1 MLRKRQKIGDTRRA
15 RSSHKLIAFGV
26 IAVALLLLS
35 RIATVPSDESQPET
49 DPTRPASTRYEQ
61 RARSRDGIGK
71 IYMGREISQVMG
83 HQGAEWLERPERER
97 EEMPNRLVELLKLKE
112 GDVVADI
119 GIGTGYIARRISPK
133 IGATGTVYGVE
144 IQQEML
150 DILAE
155 KMAEEGITNIK
166 GILGTITDPK
176 LPPNSVDLA
185 IMVDVYHEFS
195 HPYEMMQNICRGLK
209 TGGRVVFVEYRL
221 EDDKVPIKR
230 LHKMSELQV
239 IKEATPHP
247 LSWVETLDDLPWQHV
262 IIFEKVATE

>member
-1 MLRKRQKIGDTRRA
+1 MEGGNPMLRKHQKTGDTRRGFV
-15 RSSHKLIAFGV
+15 IFGGIV
-26 IAVALLLLS
+26 GAMLLLNYT
-35 RIATVPSDESQPET
+35 ATVPSDDQ
-49 DPTRPASTRYEQ
+49 TRPASTRYEQ
-61 RARSRDGIGK
+61 RTPSRDGIGK
-71 IYMGREISQVMG
+71 IYMGREISHVMG

-97 EEMPNRLVELLKLKE
+97 EEMPNRLVEMLKPKE

-133 IGATGTVYGVE
+133 IGETGTIYGVE

-155 KMAEEGITNIK
+155 KMAEANITNIK
-166 GILGTITDPK
+166 GVLGTITDPK

-209 TGGRVVFVEYRL
+209 TGGRVAFVEYRA
-221 EDDKVPIKR
+221 EDRSVPIKR

-247 LSWVETLDDLPWQHV
+247 LVWVETLDDLPWQHV
-262 IIFEKVATE
+262 IIFEKIGGQ

>member
-1 MLRKRQKIGDTRRA
+1 MFKKLYIFVCMIGVVFLLTDT
-15 RSSHKLIAFGV
+15 
-26 IAVALLLLS
+26 
-35 RIATVPSDESQPET
+35 PSGDLQSET
-49 DPTRPASTRYEQ
+49 APTRPASTMYEQ
-61 RARSRDGIGK
+61 KTPSRDGIGK
-71 IYMGREISQVMG
+71 IYMGREISRVMG

-97 EEMPNRLVELLKLKE
+97 EEMPNRLVALLKLKA

-133 IGATGTVYGVE
+133 IGETGVIYGVE

-155 KMAEEGITNIK
+155 KMAEAGITNIK
-166 GILGTITDPK
+166 GVLGTITDPK

-209 TGGRVVFVEYRL
+209 IGGRVAFVEYRL
-221 EDDKVPIKR
+221 EDDNVPIKR

-262 IIFEKVATE
+262 IIFEKVATQ

>member
-1 MLRKRQKIGDTRRA
+1 MLRNRQKAGDTRRG
-15 RSSHKLIAFGV
+15 FV
-26 IAVALLLLS
+26 ILGGLVGAMLLLNYT
-35 RIATVPSDESQPET
+35 APVPSDDQM
-49 DPTRPASTRYEQ
+49 RPASTRYEQ
-61 RARSRDGIGK
+61 RTPSRDGIGK
-71 IYMGREISQVMG
+71 IYMGREISRVMG

-97 EEMPNRLVELLKLKE
+97 EEMPNRLVELLKLKA

-119 GIGTGYIARRISPK
+119 GIGTGYIARKISPK
-133 IGATGTVYGVE
+133 IGETGILYGVE

-155 KMAEEGITNIK
+155 KMAEAGITNIK
-166 GILGTITDPK
+166 GVLGTITDPK

-195 HPYEMMQNICRGLK
+195 HPYEMMQNICRGIK
-209 TGGRVVFVEYRL
+209 TGGRVAFIEYRA
-221 EDDKVPIKR
+221 EDPKVPIKR

-247 LSWVETLDDLPWQHV
+247 LVWVETLDDLPWQHV
-262 IIFEKVATE
+262 IIFEKIAAQ

>member
-1 MLRKRQKIGDTRRA
+1 MFRNRQKAADRHRGFAILGG
-15 RSSHKLIAFGV
+15 IVG
-26 IAVALLLLS
+26 ALFLLS
-35 RIATVPSDESQPET
+35 YTASVTSDES
-49 DPTRPASTRYEQ
+49 TRPASTHYEQ
-61 RARSRDGIGK
+61 RTPSRDGIGK
-71 IYMGREISQVMG
+71 VYMGREISHVMG

-97 EEMPNRLVELLKLKE
+97 EEMPNRLVEILRLKE

-119 GIGTGYIARRISPK
+119 GIGTGYIAQRISPK
-133 IGATGTVYGVE
+133 IGETGTIYGVE

-150 DILAE
+150 DILAK

-209 TGGRVVFVEYRL
+209 IGGRVAFVEYRA
-221 EDDKVPIKR
+221 EDRSVPIKR

-247 LSWVETLDDLPWQHV
+247 LLWVETLDDLPWQHV
-262 IIFEKVATE
+262 IIFEKIAGQ

>member
-1 MLRKRQKIGDTRRA
+1 MFRKRRKTGDTGRGFMI
-15 RSSHKLIAFGV
+15 L
-26 IAVALLLLS
+26 VALLLLS
-35 RIATVPSDESQPET
+35 HVATVPSDESESGT
-49 DPTRPASTRYEQ
+49 DAIRPASTRYEQ
-61 RARSRDGIGK
+61 RTPSRDGIGK
-71 IYMGREISQVMG
+71 IYMGREISHVMG

-97 EEMPNRLVELLKLKE
+97 EEMPSHLVELLKLKE

-133 IGATGTVYGVE
+133 IGETGIVYGVE

-221 EDDKVPIKR
+221 EDDTVPIKR

-247 LSWVETLDDLPWQHV
+247 LSWVETFDDLPWQHV
-262 IIFEKVATE
+262 IIFEKVGEQ

>member
-1 MLRKRQKIGDTRRA
+1 MCRNLYIFA
-15 RSSHKLIAFGV
+15 SFIV
-26 IAVALLLLS
+26 VALLL
-35 RIATVPSDESQPET
+35 IY
-49 DPTRPASTRYEQ
+49 PTTAEDRQRPASTHYEQ
-61 RARSRDGIGK
+61 RTPSRDGIGK
-71 IYMGREISQVMG
+71 IYMGREISHVMG

-97 EEMPNRLVELLKLKE
+97 EEMPNRLVEMLELKK

-133 IGATGTVYGVE
+133 IGETGTIYGVE

-155 KMAEEGITNIK
+155 KMAETNITNIK

-176 LPPNSVDLA
+176 LPPNSVDLV

-195 HPYEMMQNICRGLK
+195 HPYEMIQNICRGLK
-209 TGGRVVFVEYRL
+209 TGGRVAFVEYRA
-221 EDDKVPIKR
+221 EDRSVPIKR

-247 LSWVETLDDLPWQHV
+247 LVWVETLDDLPWQHV
-262 IIFEKVATE
+262 IIFEKIGGQ

>member
-1 MLRKRQKIGDTRRA
+1 MLKNRWKVTAARCGSLKIP
-15 RSSHKLIAFGV
+15 KLSLSI
-26 IAVALLLLS
+26 ISALLLLNYV
-35 RIATVPSDESQPET
+35 ATVPRGESQSET
-49 DPTRPASTRYEQ
+49 ESTRPASTLYKQ
-61 RARSRDGIGK
+61 RTPSRDGIGK
-71 IYMGREISQVMG
+71 FYMGREISRVMG
-83 HQGAEWLERPERER
+83 HQGAEWLERPEREHQ
-97 EEMPNRLVELLKLKE
+97 EMPILLVELLKLKE

-119 GIGTGYIARRISPK
+119 GVGTGYIARRISPK
-133 IGATGTVYGVE
+133 IGETGTIYGVE

-166 GILGTITDPK
+166 GVLGTITDPK
-176 LPPNSVDLA
+176 LPLESVDLA

-209 TGGRVVFVEYRL
+209 TGGRVVFVEYRA
-221 EDDKVPIKR
+221 EDRSVPIKR

-247 LSWVETLDDLPWQHV
+247 LVWVESLDDLPWQHV
-262 IIFEKVATE
+262 IIFEKIGTQ

>member
-1 MLRKRQKIGDTRRA
+1 MITKFHKVVRTLRVPKHIKICTFVVGILFLIVYTSTSPKGD
-15 RSSHKLIAFGV
+15 SHSKK
-26 IAVALLLLS
+26 
-35 RIATVPSDESQPET
+35 DM
-49 DPTRPASTRYEQ
+49 TRPVSTLYEQ
-61 RARSRDGIGK
+61 RAPSRDGIGK

-83 HQGAEWLERPERER
+83 HLAAGWLERPERER
-97 EEMPNRLVELLKLKE
+97 EEMPNLLIESLKLKE

-119 GIGTGYIARRISPK
+119 GVGTGYIARRISPV
-133 IGATGTVYGVE
+133 IGDTGTIYGVE

-155 KMAEEGITNIK
+155 KTAEEGITNIK

-176 LPPNSVDLA
+176 LPPNSVDLV

-209 TGGRVVFVEYRL
+209 VGGRVAFVEYRL
-221 EDDKVPIKR
+221 EDDNVPIKR
-230 LHKMSELQV
+230 LHKMSQLQV

-247 LSWVETLDDLPWQHV
+247 LSWVETIDSLPWQHI
-262 IIFEKVATE
+262 IIFEKVAGE

>member
-1 MLRKRQKIGDTRRA
+1 MFRKLYIFLCMMGVVFLLTDTPSGDLQ
-15 RSSHKLIAFGV
+15 S
-26 IAVALLLLS
+26 
-35 RIATVPSDESQPET
+35 ET
-49 DPTRPASTRYEQ
+49 APTRPASTMYEHKTP
-61 RARSRDGIGK
+61 SRDGIGK
-71 IYMGREISQVMG
+71 IYMGREISRVMG

-97 EEMPNRLVELLKLKE
+97 EEMPNRLVELLKLKA

-133 IGATGTVYGVE
+133 IGETGVIYGVE

-155 KMAEEGITNIK
+155 KMAEAGITNIK
-166 GILGTITDPK
+166 GVLGTITDPK

-209 TGGRVVFVEYRL
+209 IGGRVAFVEYRL
-221 EDDKVPIKR
+221 EDDNVPIKR

-262 IIFEKVATE
+262 IIFEKVATQ

>member
-1 MLRKRQKIGDTRRA
+1 MRRKHRKLRVYPKPIKVILG
-15 RSSHKLIAFGV
+15 IAG
-26 IAVALLLLS
+26 ALFLLNHT
-35 RIATVPSDESQPET
+35 ATMPSGESQSET
-49 DPTRPASTRYEQ
+49 SSTRPASTVYQKRT
-61 RARSRDGIGK
+61 RSRNGIGK
-71 IYMGREISQVMG
+71 FYMGREISKVMG
-83 HQGAEWLERPERER
+83 HQGAEWLERPERQQ
-97 EEMPNRLVELLKLKE
+97 EEMPNLLVELLKLKE

-119 GIGTGYIARRISPK
+119 GIGTGYIARKISPK
-133 IGATGTVYGVE
+133 IGETGTIYGVE

-176 LPPNSVDLA
+176 LPPESVDLA

-195 HPYEMMQNICRGLK
+195 HPYEMMHNICRALK
-209 TGGRVVFVEYRL
+209 TGGRVAFVEYRA
-221 EDDKVPIKR
+221 EDPHVPIKR

-247 LSWVETLDDLPWQHV
+247 LSWVETLEDLPWQHV
-262 IIFEKVATE
+262 IIFEKTAAQ

>member
-1 MLRKRQKIGDTRRA
+1 MLRKFYVLVCIIGGG
-15 RSSHKLIAFGV
+15 F
-26 IAVALLLLS
+26 LLTY
-35 RIATVPSDESQPET
+35 ATTVPSHEAQSET
-49 DPTRPASTRYEQ
+49 VPTRPASTLYEQ
-61 RARSRDGIGK
+61 RTPSRDGIGK
-71 IYMGREISQVMG
+71 IYMGREISHVMG

-97 EEMPNRLVELLKLKE
+97 EEMPNRLVEMLKLKK

-133 IGATGTVYGVE
+133 IGETGTIYGVE

-155 KMAEEGITNIK
+155 KMAEANITNIK

-176 LPPNSVDLA
+176 LPPNSVDLV

-209 TGGRVVFVEYRL
+209 TGGRVAFVEYRL
-221 EDDKVPIKR
+221 EDDNVPIKR

-247 LSWVETLDDLPWQHV
+247 LVWIETLDDLPWQHV
-262 IIFEKVATE
+262 IVFEKVGGQ